1 MFIFLVLYAADLD
14 LDLVSTALVCT
25 ALSVLGLP
33 EKSGRSPMLV
43 ETLGP
48 ASGILDPSELPQENM
63 DRQEDEEEK
72 GSEEEMEEDED
83 VASKDKE
90 VRLTVSVSHA
100 KKAI

>member
-1 MFIFLVLYAADLD
+1 MD
-14 LDLVSTALVCT
+14 LDLVNTASVSS
-25 ALSVLGLP
+25 ALSVLGLL

-48 ASGILDPSELPQENM
+48 ASGILEPSELPQENM

-83 VASKDKE
+83 DASKDKE
-90 VRLTVSVSHA
+90 VRLTVSVSLA